1 MQPHNPAQRHC
12 KTSMLPSLAVLANGF
27 TSIKCNIL
35 GRATQTRMSYLHGC
49 PFPES
54 RAPEDAARSPP
65 RHSTRSSHDP
75 HSQHK
80 PHGHLNEKDYLAPR
94 APLSTSHSLS
104 GRGRGERGWE
114 AGDGERLTSGL
125 TLRLCSQSHVYL
137 EQGTGEMQR
146 GPGVPSATDL

>member
-1 MQPHNPAQRHC
+1 MYCKSQRAFQNIACPFPPTISSKKKIFFKAIFKMQPHNPAQRHC

-65 RHSTRSSHDP
+65 RHSTLSSHDP
-75 HSQHK
+75 HSQHSHMVTSMRK
-80 PHGHLNEKDYLAPR
+80 IIWPPGRHFLQATASPAGAEESEGEKQA
-94 APLSTSHSLS
+94 
-104 GRGRGERGWE
+104 
-114 AGDGERLTSGL
+114 
-125 TLRLCSQSHVYL
+125 
-137 EQGTGEMQR
+137 TG
-146 GPGVPSATDL
+146 SD